1 MEPQRRQQRRYREVT
16 GPVPHSLALV
26 KDRAGPGGVCSAPGW
41 CGVLGAGTPSRCRLG
56 QGPLRGAG
64 SGAGWGSRGRPVP
77 CGLRALAGP
86 AAIRRG
92 SLGEPVQLYP
102 CRARLL
108 LWGYV
113 GPWGAAVC
121 EETLRAPGSC
131 AGEGGGWRLPVRGK
145 PPKEQTSENF
155 LLASREKEKELLEYA
170 DFLKLY
176 SHYRNV
182 YEWQQRNEQK
192 WLHSVVQ
199 RKVDATMQEY
209 LAGTDER
216 RERLRELLEAEESRY
231 FAEMESLEETVL
243 EKQEKMRERAKL
255 LREKREKERQQL
267 VAEKREQQFREQCE
281 ELRVQRMKKHQKEL
295 CEDRLAQLALKEELK
310 KQQKKEEQ
318 MFAELWKED
327 RLAKEKREAAEM
339 QKSAEQNR
347 EFLNV
352 LSAQVAGLSAHKEEA
367 KRLKEEEA
375 RLLEEQQQLLKLEN
389 EQLQMEKLQKQKECR
404 DALLSAAQDKRNRLN
419 EEKQGELALEM
430 KILEK
435 SLQEPQEDTEE
446 KTKRKQEL
454 FKEQQTYLAHLA
466 QQLEEEKQQEKE
478 VDELLKEEMAKVWAK
493 KAEQVRLEKEARK
506 QLLKDVLGTR
516 QLQMEEKLQRNAKE
530 QEELA
535 QERKLL
541 AEAITEL
548 KHIEEEKYARKVKE
562 AKEYQEQL
570 RAQIAYR
577 QQARDAEEEEKQR
590 EYESGLAAERAYQE
604 RVQDILS
611 SPSEKLAKTHPLRR
625 KQMSNSQEDNLR

>member
-1 MEPQRRQQRRYREVT
+1 MRSFPPLCFAIATGGAAGQPRVTGTAAAMERRWRQRHREVT
-16 GPVPHSLALV
+16 GPVPHSLAL
-26 KDRAGPGGVCSAPGW
+26 RA
-41 CGVLGAGTPSRCRLG
+41 
-56 QGPLRGAG
+56 
-64 SGAGWGSRGRPVP
+64 
-77 CGLRALAGP
+77 
-86 AAIRRG
+86 
-92 SLGEPVQLYP
+92 
-102 CRARLL
+102 
-108 LWGYV
+108 
-113 GPWGAAVC
+113 
-121 EETLRAPGSC
+121 
-131 AGEGGGWRLPVRGK
+131 K

-155 LLASREKEKELLEYA
+155 VLAHRQKEKELLENA
-170 DFLKLY
+170 HFLKLY
-176 SHYRNV
+176 NQYRKV

-231 FAEMESLEETVL
+231 FTEMESLEETVL
-243 EKQEKMRERAKL
+243 EKQEKMRERVKL
-255 LREKREKERQQL
+255 LREKREKDRQQL

-281 ELRVQRMKKHQKEL
+281 ELRIQWMKKHQKEL

-310 KQQKKEEQ
+310 KQQKEEEQ

-327 RLAKEKREAAEM
+327 RLAKEKREAVEM

-347 EFLNV
+347 EILNA
-352 LSAQVAGLSAHKEEA
+352 LSAQVAVLSAHKEEA

-404 DALLSAAQDKRNRLN
+404 DMLLSAAQDKKNRLN

-454 FKEQQTYLAHLA
+454 FKEQQTYLAYLA
-466 QQLEEEKQQEKE
+466 QQLEEEKRREKE
-478 VDELLKEEMAKVWAK
+478 VDKLLDEEMAKVWAK
-493 KAEQVRLEKEARK
+493 KAEQMRLEKEARK
-506 QLLKDVLGTR
+506 QLLKDVLNTR
-516 QLQMEEKLQRNAKE
+516 QLQIEEKLQRNAKE

-535 QERKLL
+535 QGGKLL

-548 KHIEEEKYARKVKE
+548 KHTEEEKYARKVKE

-604 RVQDILS
+604 KVQDILS
-611 SPSEKLAKTHPLRR
+611 RPCEKLAKTHPLRR
-625 KQMSNSQEDNLR
+625 KLMSNSEEDHLL

>member
-1 MEPQRRQQRRYREVT
+1 MAAAMEARRRHRHREVT
-16 GPVPHSLALV
+16 GPVPHSLAL
-26 KDRAGPGGVCSAPGW
+26 RAK
-41 CGVLGAGTPSRCRLG
+41 PS
-56 QGPLRGAG
+56 
-64 SGAGWGSRGRPVP
+64 
-77 CGLRALAGP
+77 
-86 AAIRRG
+86 
-92 SLGEPVQLYP
+92 
-102 CRARLL
+102 
-108 LWGYV
+108 
-113 GPWGAAVC
+113 
-121 EETLRAPGSC
+121 
-131 AGEGGGWRLPVRGK
+131 
-145 PPKEQTSENF
+145 KEQTCEN
-155 LLASREKEKELLEYA
+155 LVLARRQKEKELLEYA
-170 DFLKLY
+170 DSLKLY
-176 SHYRNV
+176 NHYRKV
-182 YEWQQRNEQK
+182 YEWQQRKEQK
-192 WLHSVVQ
+192 WLHSAVQ
-199 RKVDATMQEY
+199 RRMDDTMQEY
-209 LAGTDER
+209 LARTNER

-281 ELRVQRMKKHQKEL
+281 ELRVQQMKKRQKEL
-295 CEDRLAQLALKEELK
+295 CEDWLAQLALKEELK

-327 RLAKEKREAAEM
+327 RLAKEKQEAVEM

-347 EFLNV
+347 EILNV
-352 LSAQVAGLSAHKEEA
+352 LSAQVAVLGARREEA
-367 KRLKEEEA
+367 KRLKDEEA
-375 RLLEEQQQLLKLEN
+375 RLLSWSRTFSTDTGQIIHAETGGTHGSVSEEQQQLLKLEN
-389 EQLQMEKLQKQKECR
+389 EQLHMEKLQKQKECR
-404 DALLSAAQDKRNRLN
+404 DTLLSAAQDKKNRLN

-435 SLQEPQEDTEE
+435 SLQEPQEDTAE

-466 QQLEEEKQQEKE
+466 QQREEEKQREKE
-478 VDELLKEEMAKVWAK
+478 VDKLLEEEMAKVWAR
-493 KAEQVRLEKEARK
+493 KAEQMRLEKEARK
-506 QLLKDVLGTR
+506 QLLKDVLDTR

-535 QERKLL
+535 QEGKLL

-548 KHIEEEKYARKVKE
+548 KHIEEEKHARKVKE

-577 QQARDAEEEEKQR
+577 QQTRDAEEEEKHR

-611 SPSEKLAKTHPLRR
+611 RPCEKLGKTHPLRR
-625 KQMSNSQEDNLR
+625 KLMSNSQEDNLQ